1 MPDSVKSA
9 VRVLQVFEFFD
20 RVEREGTV
28 MEIAR
33 ALAIPQ
39 SSTSVLLKSLVGLGY
54 LVQDRERKTFVPTA
68 KLTRLGAWVAPMLAP
83 NSAVIALMDEL
94 GHTTGETII
103 LGVLAGEVVR
113 YIHVVPATTALR
125 LHVGPD
131 TARPVAT
138 SGMGR
143 MLMSTLPAERV
154 REIVQRHNTSER
166 NPEHRLNLASVT
178 RDLSGVRAAGY
189 ALSLNR
195 ITRGA
200 GVVAVLLPSDE
211 GPLLS
216 LGIGGL
222 SKTIQEQASE
232 LVKLMR
238 QGIARHLAP
247 LRPLRA
253 RAGAR
258 A

>member
-9 VRVLQVFEFFD
+9 VRVLHVFEYFD
-20 RVEREGTV
+20 RIEREGTV

-33 ALAIPQ
+33 ALDIPQ

-54 LVQDRERKTFVPTA
+54 LVQDRERKTFIPTA
-68 KLTRLGAWVAPMLAP
+68 RLTRLGAWVAPALTP
-83 NSAVIALMDEL
+83 DSAVIALMEEL

-103 LGVLAGEVVR
+103 LGALAGEVVR
-113 YIHVVPATTALR
+113 YIHVVSATTALR

-154 REIVQRHNTSER
+154 REIVQRHNASER
-166 NPEHRLNLASVT
+166 NPERRLNLATVT
-178 RDLSGVRAAGY
+178 RDLSGIRAAGY

-200 GVVAVLLPSDE
+200 GVIAVLLPSDD
-211 GPLLS
+211 GAALC

-222 SKTIQEQASE
+222 SKTIQEQSGA

-253 RAGAR
+253 RAGG
-258 A
+258 